1 MLMLAYERG
10 RWAVSSKHIMIH
22 SGLVRAN
29 LIQGIN
35 LRWCDEVAF
44 LRNIY
49 FVLKIKVKASSG

>member
-1 MLMLAYERG
+1 
-10 RWAVSSKHIMIH
+10 MIH

-49 FVLKIKVKASSG
+49 FVLKIEVKASSG